1 MQLKLFKT
9 PWGFDGDYVGA
20 VAAAAAAG
28 FDGIEGPAPEDADER
43 RRFRRAL
50 VTHGL
55 DYIAEICTAGG
66 YVPDRHASPAE
77 HLASLGQ
84 RLARS
89 RELDPRFVTSL
100 AGCDAWTESQSIDF
114 LASAMALAADLEL
127 PISFETHRSRS
138 LFNPWTTHRIA
149 MALPDMQLTVDFS
162 HWCVVCER
170 LMDTELDVIEAIAPQ
185 VRHIHARVGYDQ
197 GPQVPHPAA
206 PEYAEALQSHQRWW
220 AIVWRA
226 MQARG
231 FEVTTMTP
239 EFGPDGYLHHLP
251 FSQEPV
257 ADLDELNLWMAET
270 ERTHFAQFMAASC

>member
-1 MQLKLFKT
+1 MQLKLYKT
-9 PWGFDGDYVGA
+9 LW
-20 VAAAAAAG
+20 G

-206 PEYAEALQSHQRWW
+206 PEYAEALQAHQRWW

-231 FEVTTMTP
+231 FEVATMTP

-251 FSQEPV
+251 FSQQPV